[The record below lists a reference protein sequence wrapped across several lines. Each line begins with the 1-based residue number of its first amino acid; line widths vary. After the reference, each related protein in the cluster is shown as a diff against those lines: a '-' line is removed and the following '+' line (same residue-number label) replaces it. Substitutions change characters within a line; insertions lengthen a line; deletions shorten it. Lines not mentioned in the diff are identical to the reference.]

1 MNDAVD
7 SLLFNEFQIFFFL
20 HWVPNFFLLQEEI
33 FPND

>member
-7 SLLFNEFQIFFFL
+7 SLLFNEFQIFFFFTL
-20 HWVPNFFLLQEEI
+20 SSKSFLLQEEI